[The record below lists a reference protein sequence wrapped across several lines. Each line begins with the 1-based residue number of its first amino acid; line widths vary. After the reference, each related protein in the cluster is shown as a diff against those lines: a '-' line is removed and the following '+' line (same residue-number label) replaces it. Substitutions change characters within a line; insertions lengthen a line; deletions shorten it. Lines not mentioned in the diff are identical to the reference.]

1 MKFEMEGQP
10 MHMGGRS
17 DITIIVRYNAET
29 WPIASHMADK
39 IASQYEISGFKLTA
53 GWSNERE

>member
-10 MHMGGRS
+10 THMGGRS

-39 IASQYEISGFKLTA
+39 FANQYGIGTFKVTA
-53 GWSNERE
+53 GWSDERE